1 MIVRYG
7 KNPNGKDYVCG
18 DIHGCFSSLL
28 RELNSLGFDYENDR
42 LFATGDLVDRGVESH
57 LAEDFLEYP
66 WFKSVMGN
74 HEHLAIQFAE
84 GLIPAVYYIETGG
97 VWNVFNSKEE
107 INRIADTFKKLPI
120 GIELETDL
128 GILGIVHADV
138 PFNDWISFK
147 ENLSDAGVVENALW
161 RRARIN
167 AIEQFGSAVD
177 IKGIDAVVFGHT
189 TVSEPLF
196 YKNSAY
202 IDTGSGYVGGNNRL
216 TILPVEKVM
225 LECLTL

>member
-1 MIVRYG
+1 MILRYA
-7 KNPNGKDYVCG
+7 KNLKGKDFVVG
-18 DIHGCFSSLL
+18 DIHGCFSALIRQL
-28 RELNSLGFDYENDR
+28 DSLGFDYENDR

-57 LAEDFLEYP
+57 LVEEFLEYP
-66 WFKSVMGN
+66 WFKTVLGN
-74 HEHLAIQFAE
+74 HEQMAIQFAE

-120 GIELETDL
+120 GIEIENDL

-147 ENLSDAGVVENALW
+147 ENLADPCVIENALW

-167 AIEQFGSAVD
+167 AIEQFGSAVE
-177 IKGIDAVVFGHT
+177 IKGIDAVVFGHSV
-189 TVSEPLF
+189 VSEPLVH
-196 YKNSAY
+196 KNSMY
-202 IDTGSGYVGGNNRL
+202 IDTGSGYVGENCRL
-216 TILPVEKVM
+216 TVLPVEKVM